1 MNPKERLI
9 KMMTDEQLRALRS
22 SQIAAQAAALKQASF
37 LNTGTTAAF
46 ADIDERAAIMLLS
59 LKAAVAPVFR
69 NDVCLSATTCAAICD
84 ERKARSCSSVII
96 AMILSRTLFIIRW

>member
-46 ADIDERAAIMLLS
+46 ADIDERAAIILAALPTLDRAS
-59 LKAAVAPVFR
+59 LETLDAAS
-69 NDVCLSATTCAAICD
+69 L
-84 ERKARSCSSVII
+84 
-96 AMILSRTLFIIRW
+96 